1 MMQRVLNALEQLSK
15 HLFDIEARLDQLDAL
30 VRETRIM
37 RLEIARSEDSESE
50 ENSQASGE

>member
-1 MMQRVLNALEQLSK
+1 MMQRVLNALDQLSK
-15 HLFDIEARLDQLDAL
+15 HLFEIEARLDQLDAL